1 VNGRRL
7 FRTLVTSICLSA
19 PGVARAGGVVVK
31 SVGYQLIE
39 GEKFPAFYAH
49 LLGKDF
55 SAAWQQYQQ
64 ANAGSAQEMFLD
76 DGSRPQSND
85 FASVTVENDG
95 DAPAEGLRLQMTVEG
110 FAEPAT
116 QSVPAL
122 KPGESATVALTPAFN
137 DNIYATQ
144 ESAPANVDT
153 KLLDAQG
160 NVLFEKTRRITI
172 LSKDYMVWGID
183 SDYDL
188 AYGIAAFVT
197 PHDSGKAIDK
207 LLSAAAEKAPGRAL
221 GGYQGDDHQ
230 LAVEQQ
236 AKAIYD
242 TIHEMG
248 VKYVNAP
255 ISFGKNDQ
263 RVKLPAESLADK
275 SGNCIEGTLLFASAF
290 ESLGMRPVVILA
302 PGHAFVGV
310 RLWDDD
316 DTILPI
322 ETTMVGTDP
331 YKDAVKTAIDE
342 LNQYLG
348 EGTATI
354 VDVTVLRQLGVTP
367 SPS

>member
-1 VNGRRL
+1 MKTAFL
-7 FRTLVTSICLSA
+7 LSLALCAAA
-19 PGVARAGGVVVK
+19 PARAAGVVVK
-31 SVGYQLIE
+31 SIGYQLIE

-55 SAAWQQYQQ
+55 VASWQQYQQ
-64 ANAGSAQEMFLD
+64 ANPTTAQEMFLD
-76 DGSRPQSND
+76 GASRPQSND
-85 FASVTVENDG
+85 FASVTLENDS
-95 DAPAEGLRLQMTVEG
+95 DSPVDGLRLQMTVEG
-110 FAEPAT
+110 FSEPAT

-122 KPGESATVALTPAFN
+122 KPGESATLSLTPAFT
-137 DNIYATQ
+137 DKVYAAQ
-144 ESAPANVDT
+144 ESAAANVDT

-188 AYGIAAFVT
+188 AYGIAGFVT

-207 LLSAAAEKAPGRAL
+207 LLSAAADKAPGRAL

-290 ESLGMRPVVILA
+290 ESLGMRPVVILV

-354 VDVTVLRQLGVTP
+354 VDVTALRQMGVTP